1 MLSISSV
8 EVLLLNVYSRTGPRE
23 KVMKK
28 LLYILPVALLLFA
41 CGQGEPAADTT
52 SEDVE
57 TVDTGVDTT
66 VTQPVEDI
74 EVEETTVPTS
84 VTARHILICYDGCAV
99 EGPFNRTQDEALAL
113 IEDIEGRI
121 QSGELDFTQAAVD
134 YSDCPSS
141 ADGGM
146 LGEFGRGAMVPAF
159 EEAAFSLPVGGMSGV
174 VETQFGYHLIY
185 REN

>member
-1 MLSISSV
+1 
-8 EVLLLNVYSRTGPRE
+8 
-23 KVMKK
+23 MKK
-28 LLYILPVALLLFA
+28 LLYLIPVLLLMFA
-41 CGQGEPAADTT
+41 CGQEEPVADV
-52 SEDVE
+52 VE
-57 TVDTGVDTT
+57 
-66 VTQPVEDI
+66 EDI
-74 EVEETTVPTS
+74 ETETVEVVEVEEGPVTS

-99 EGPFNRTQDEALAL
+99 EGPFNRTQEEALAL
-113 IEDIEGRI
+113 LEDIEGRI
-121 QSGELDFTQAAVD
+121 QSEELVFAQAAVD

-159 EEAAFSLPVGGMSGV
+159 EEAAFALPVGGMSGI

>member
-1 MLSISSV
+1 MLLV
-8 EVLLLNVYSRTGPRE
+8 
-23 KVMKK
+23 
-28 LLYILPVALLLFA
+28 FA
-41 CGQGEPAADTT
+41 CGQEDPAADVT
-52 SEDVE
+52 EDVEVE
-57 TVDTGVDTT
+57 TVDTT
-66 VTQPVEDI
+66 VTEPVED
-74 EVEETTVPTS
+74 VELEAIPTS
-84 VTARHILICYDGCAV
+84 VTARHILVCYDGCAV

-113 IEDIEGRI
+113 IEDIESRI

-159 EEAAFSLPVGGMSGV
+159 EEAAFSLPVGGISGV

>member
-1 MLSISSV
+1 
-8 EVLLLNVYSRTGPRE
+8 
-23 KVMKK
+23 MKK
-28 LLYILPVALLLFA
+28 LLYLVPVMLLVFA
-41 CGQGEPAADTT
+41 CGQEEPVADATT
-52 SEDVE
+52 EDVE
-57 TVDTGVDTT
+57 AVTVDTT
-66 VTQPVEDI
+66 VTGPVEDVN
-74 EVEETTVPTS
+74 VETIPPTL
-84 VTARHILICYDGCAV
+84 VTARHILVCYDGCAV

-113 IEDIEGRI
+113 IADIESRI
-121 QSGELDFTQAAVD
+121 QSEEISFTQAAVD

-159 EEAAFSLPVGGMSGV
+159 EDAAFGLPVGGMSGI

>member
-1 MLSISSV
+1 
-8 EVLLLNVYSRTGPRE
+8 
-23 KVMKK
+23 MKK
-28 LLYILPVALLLFA
+28 FLYIVPVMLLVFA
-41 CGQGEPAADTT
+41 CGQEEPVADVT
-52 SEDVE
+52 EDIEVE
-57 TVDTGVDTT
+57 TVDTT
-66 VTQPVEDI
+66 VTEPVEDI
-74 EVEETTVPTS
+74 EVEAPPTS
-84 VTARHILICYDGCAV
+84 VTARHILVCYDGCAV

-113 IEDIEGRI
+113 IEDIESRI

-134 YSDCPSS
+134 FSDCPSS

-159 EEAAFSLPVGGMSGV
+159 EDAAFNLPVGGVSGV

>member
-1 MLSISSV
+1 V
-8 EVLLLNVYSRTGPRE
+8 
-23 KVMKK
+23 KK
-28 LLYILPVALLLFA
+28 LLYLIPVLLLMFA
-41 CGQGEPAADTT
+41 CGQEEPVADVET
-52 SEDVE
+52 EDVE
-57 TVDTGVDTT
+57 TET
-66 VTQPVEDI
+66 VEVV
-74 EVEETTVPTS
+74 EVEAVPVTS

-99 EGPFNRTQDEALAL
+99 EGPFNRTQEEALAL
-113 IEDIEGRI
+113 LEDIEGRI
-121 QSGELDFTQAAVD
+121 QSEELVFAQAAVD

-159 EEAAFSLPVGGMSGV
+159 EEAAFALPVGGMSGI

>member
-1 MLSISSV
+1 V
-8 EVLLLNVYSRTGPRE
+8 KN
-23 KVMKK
+23 

-41 CGQGEPAADTT
+41 CGQGEPAADVAT
-52 SEDVE
+52 EDVE
-57 TVDTGVDTT
+57 VVTVDTT
-66 VTQPVEDI
+66 VTEPVED
-74 EVEETTVPTS
+74 VQAETAEPTS

-113 IEDIEGRI
+113 IEDIDSRI

-159 EEAAFSLPVGGMSGV
+159 EDAAFSLPVGGMSGV